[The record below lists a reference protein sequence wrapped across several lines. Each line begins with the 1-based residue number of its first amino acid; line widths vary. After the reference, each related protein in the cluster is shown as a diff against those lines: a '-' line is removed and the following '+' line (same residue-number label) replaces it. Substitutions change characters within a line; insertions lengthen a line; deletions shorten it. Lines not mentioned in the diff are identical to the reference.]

1 MNKQKIILFV
11 AVALLLPAV
20 ALGATFTSGNNPT
33 VGSSEIVSDDL
44 YIAGS
49 SVSVT
54 GTIIGDLFS
63 AGQSVLISNQVSQ
76 DLFSA
81 GNNVV
86 ITANVGDN
94 VKIVG
99 NTVFIQGNV
108 GGDAMIGGNQITI
121 SGGQVGG
128 DLLLGGNSINVEAS
142 VRGKARIAGALV
154 YINSTV
160 TGDIIVDATQL
171 KLGPKAV
178 ISGNLT
184 YRSPNEMSKDSEAK
198 ILGIVSY
205 ESKAVRN
212 ESRPIKAFISFWLV
226 MKVLMMLILVFLM
239 GTMFR
244 RYSVEAAETAFKSPW
259 AALGKGFV
267 TVIILPVISIL
278 LLVTVVGI
286 PLGILGIISIVALS
300 ILSCA
305 LTPIFIGS
313 LLYRWLTK
321 KTNFEVNW
329 KTMLIGVAAY
339 IILWFIPFVGGA
351 ITSLFSLAAIGT
363 AISLKLQMIKEL
375 R

>member
-11 AVALLLPAV
+11 AMALLLPAV
-20 ALGATFTSGNNPT
+20 ALGATFTSGSNPT

-54 GTIIGDLFS
+54 GTIIGDLFA

-86 ITANVGDN
+86 ITANVDDD
-94 VKIVG
+94 VKIIG

-108 GGDAMIGGNQITI
+108 GGDAMIGGNQITV

-184 YRSPNEMSKDSEAK
+184 YRSPNEMSRDSEAK
-198 ILGIVSY
+198 ILGTVSY
-205 ESKAVRN
+205 ESKAMRN
-212 ESRPIKAFISFWLV
+212 ESRPIKAFISFWLI
-226 MKVLMMLILVFLM
+226 MKALMMIVLVFLM
-239 GTMFR
+239 GIMFR
-244 RYSVEAAETAFKSPW
+244 RYSVEAVETAFKSPW

-313 LLYRWLTK
+313 LLYKWLTK
-321 KTNFEVNW
+321 KTNFDVSW

-339 IILWFIPFVGGA
+339 IILWFIPFVGYA
-351 ITSLFSLAAIGT
+351 VISLFSLTAIGT
-363 AISLKLQMIKEL
+363 AVSLKLRMIKEL